1 MAKSDVSSYRSAI
14 SAILRFVKPK
24 ITILGKVNSELLLN
38 FVFASSI
45 RKFKWLYDKYLFCFA
60 PSYVS
65 HSF

>member
-1 MAKSDVSSYRSAI
+1 MAKSDVSSYR

-24 ITILGKVNSELLLN
+24 ITILGKVNSGLLLN

-45 RKFKWLYDKYLFCFA
+45 RKFKWLYDKHLSCFA